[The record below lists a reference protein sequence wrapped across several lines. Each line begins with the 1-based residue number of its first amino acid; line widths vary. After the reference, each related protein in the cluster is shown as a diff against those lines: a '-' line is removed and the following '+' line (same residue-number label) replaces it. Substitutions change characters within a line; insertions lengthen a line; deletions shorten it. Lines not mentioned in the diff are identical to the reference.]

1 MIFSDTFSNTHDR
14 RGFLRGIAGLLL
26 AASATLST
34 GAQAAPTIL
43 VLGDS
48 LSAEYGIQ
56 RGKGWVTL
64 LEQRLK
70 EKQLDYSVVNASIS
84 GDTTS
89 GGAARLPAA
98 LAQHKPAVVI
108 IELGANDG
116 LRGLPI
122 AASRTNFDSM
132 ITASQKAGAKV
143 LLVGM
148 QLPPNFGRETTEKF
162 KGMFG
167 ELAQKHKTALAPF
180 LLDGFAD
187 KPEAFQA
194 DGIHPL
200 ATSHP
205 RMLDNV
211 WPALEPL
218 LKPGKGAAPGK
229 AAKGK
234 GQA

>member
-1 MIFSDTFSNTHDR
+1 MFSDTLANTLSR
-14 RGFLRGIAGLLL
+14 RTFLRTLAGFWL
-26 AASATLST
+26 AACTAVST

-48 LSAEYGIQ
+48 LSAEYGLQ

-70 EKQLDYSVVNASIS
+70 DKQLDYSVVNASIS
-84 GDTTS
+84 GDTSS
-89 GGAARLPAA
+89 GGAARLPGA
-98 LAQHKPAVVI
+98 LAQSKPAVVI

-116 LRGLPI
+116 LRGLSL
-122 AASRTNFDSM
+122 AATKANFDTM
-132 ITASQKAGAKV
+132 ISASQKAGAKV

-148 QLPPNFGRETTEKF
+148 QMPPNFGRDFTEKF
-162 KGMFG
+162 RSMYG

-187 KPEAFQA
+187 KPEMFQG

-200 ATSHP
+200 AQAHP

-218 LKPGKGAAPGK
+218 LRPSAKPKR
-229 AAKGK
+229 
-234 GQA
+234 